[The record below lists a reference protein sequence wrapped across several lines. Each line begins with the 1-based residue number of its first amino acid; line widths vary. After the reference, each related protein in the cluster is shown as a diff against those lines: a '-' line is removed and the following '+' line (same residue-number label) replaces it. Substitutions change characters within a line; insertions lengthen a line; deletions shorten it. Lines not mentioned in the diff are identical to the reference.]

1 VLGNEELL
9 IESEVLGGSLYEVV
23 ASSDDF
29 AVEGVDDRVGLLQK
43 AVDTAYL
50 LQVQLPFRWVFNH
63 YAKINV
69 AVTAADTSG
78 QFLALDG
85 R

>member
-29 AVEGVDDRVGLLQK
+29 AVEGVD
-43 AVDTAYL
+43 
-50 LQVQLPFRWVFNH
+50 
-63 YAKINV
+63 AKINV